1 VSRVPWPVTLIEP
14 PVQLRPLRYRDAHAW
29 DEVRRR
35 NQDWLGPRDATSP
48 DPAAAPM
55 SFRSMVRR
63 YNAQARQ
70 GEGLPWVLTLQGAL
84 AGQVNVSGI
93 VRGSAQTAHVG
104 YWIAREHAGQGYVPT
119 AVAMAIDYCFSR
131 LGLHRV
137 EINIRPENE
146 ASLRVVHK
154 LGLRPEGRR
163 ERYLHID
170 GAWRD
175 HLSFAVT
182 AEEVPGGLLAR
193 WRRDTPPRLRG
204 SSPAEP

>member
-1 VSRVPWPVTLIEP
+1 MSRAPWPVSLVEP
-14 PVQLRPLRYRDAHAW
+14 PLELRPLRYRDSRAW

-35 NQDWLGPRDATSP
+35 NRDWLTPWDATSP
-48 DPAAAPM
+48 NPSAAPL

-63 YNAQARQ
+63 YNAQARM
-70 GEGLPWVLTLQGAL
+70 GEALPWLLTVEGDL

-93 VRGSAQTAHVG
+93 VRGSAQSAHIG
-104 YWIAREHAGQGYVPT
+104 YWIGREHAGRGYVPT
-119 AVAMAIDYCFSR
+119 AVALAIDYCFAS
-131 LGLHRV
+131 LGLHRI
-137 EINIRPENE
+137 EINIRPENA

-154 LGLRPEGRR
+154 LGLRYEGRR
-163 ERYLHID
+163 ERLLHID

-182 AEEVPGGLLAR
+182 ADEVPQGLLAR

-204 SSPAEP
+204 STPVEP

>member
-1 VSRVPWPVTLIEP
+1 MSRVPWPVTLIEP

-35 NQDWLGPRDATSP
+35 NQDWLGPWDATSP

>member
-1 VSRVPWPVTLIEP
+1 MSRASWPVTLREP
-14 PVQLRPLRYRDAHAW
+14 PLELRALRYRDARAW

-35 NQDWLGPRDATSP
+35 NSEWLRPWDATSP
-48 DPAAAPM
+48 DPAGVAI
-55 SFRSMVRR
+55 SFRAMVRR

-70 GEGLPWVLTLQGAL
+70 GEALPWLLTVDGAL

-93 VRGSAQTAHVG
+93 VRGSAQTAQVG
-104 YWIAREHAGQGYVPT
+104 YWIAREYAGRGHVPT
-119 AVAMAIDYCFSR
+119 AVAMAIDYCFTR
-131 LGLHRV
+131 LGLHRI
-137 EINIRPENE
+137 EINIRPENT

-154 LGLRPEGRR
+154 LGLRPEGSR

-170 GAWRD
+170 GDWRD

-182 AEEVPGGLLAR
+182 AEEVPGGLLDR

-204 SSPAEP
+204 STSAEP

>member
-1 VSRVPWPVTLIEP
+1 VSRVPWPVTLSEP
-14 PVQLRPLRYRDAHAW
+14 PVELRPLRYRDARAW
-29 DEVRRR
+29 DEVRGR
-35 NQDWLGPRDATSP
+35 NRDWLGPWDATSP
-48 DPAAAPM
+48 DPAATPL

-70 GEGLPWVLTLQGAL
+70 GEALPWLLTVDGAL

-93 VRGSAQTAHVG
+93 VRGSAQSAHIG
-104 YWIAREHAGQGYVPT
+104 YWIAREHAGHSYVPT

-131 LGLHRV
+131 LRLHRI
-137 EINIRPENE
+137 EINIRPENV

-175 HLSFAVT
+175 HLCFAVT
-182 AEEVPGGLLAR
+182 VEEVPRGLLAR

-204 SSPAEP
+204 STPAEP